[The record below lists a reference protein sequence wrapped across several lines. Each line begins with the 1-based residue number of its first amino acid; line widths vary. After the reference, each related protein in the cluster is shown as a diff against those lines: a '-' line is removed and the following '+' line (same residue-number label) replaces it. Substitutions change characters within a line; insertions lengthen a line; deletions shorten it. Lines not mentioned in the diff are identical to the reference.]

1 MESKRI
7 NEFVV
12 VIVSFLLILIL
23 VFGFRTILLKK
34 DSKEI
39 NISNVAINISNESE
53 FEKINTTSIDIASA
67 KKMFNLKDEE
77 FAGIVGRKSM
87 LNSYACMFI
96 LIKSTSQHVD
106 DVEKKVIEYGKKY
119 EEEWSTS
126 ENKEQY
132 EIVKKRVI
140 GRKDN
145 IIYMIVSADA
155 EKLVEHIK

>member
-7 NEFVV
+7 NEIVV

-23 VFGFRTILLKK
+23 IFGFRTILLKK

-39 NISNVAINISNESE
+39 NISNIAINISNESE

-67 KKMFNLKDEE
+67 KKMFDLKDDE
-77 FAGIVGRKSM
+77 FAAIVGRKSM
-87 LNSYACMFI
+87 INSYACMFI
-96 LIKSTSQHVD
+96 IIKSTSQHVY

-155 EKLVEHIK
+155 

>member
-7 NEFVV
+7 NEIVV

-23 VFGFRTILLKK
+23 IFGFRTILLKK

-39 NISNVAINISNESE
+39 NISNIAINISNESE

-67 KKMFNLKDEE
+67 KKMFDLKDEE
-77 FAGIVGRKSM
+77 FAAIVGRKSM
-87 LNSYACMFI
+87 INSYACMFI
-96 LIKSTSQHVD
+96 IIKSTSQHVY

>member
-7 NEFVV
+7 NEIVV

-23 VFGFRTILLKK
+23 IFGFRTILLKK

-39 NISNVAINISNESE
+39 NISNIAINISNESE
-53 FEKINTTSIDIASA
+53 FEKIKTTSIDIASA
-67 KKMFNLKDEE
+67 KKMFDLKDEE
-77 FAGIVGRKSM
+77 FAAIVGRKSM
-87 LNSYACMFI
+87 INSYACMFI
-96 LIKSTSQHVD
+96 IIKSTSQHVY

-145 IIYMIVSADA
+145 IIYMIVS
-155 EKLVEHIK
+155 E